1 MPIFLCIA
9 LHLWVLLFYSIARIV
24 FLLWNWSFFQFQ
36 SSSDLLGAFVGGLR
50 FDISATAILTAP
62 VFILATVLF
71 LIQSFH
77 KKTRWSSWVILGAF
91 LLIHLPFFTLNFIDS
106 EFVNFLGRRLTV
118 DALFFSRE
126 VPGKFW
132 SLILSYLPLALTW
145 LVVSL
150 GLIASGFLITKKFY
164 FQRDYHKSLITAFS
178 VVYLL
183 ALVVGARGGLQ
194 NKPIN
199 FAHAQIFSSPMMNNL
214 LMNSSFTMIQSFKR
228 QSLPRDVFFENQKE
242 MLGYLDPAGS
252 VLQPVKIA
260 ANKPNIVLIILESFA
275 LEYVGYAH
283 EDRHGY
289 TPFLDEISEKS
300 IFFNHAFANAR
311 RSIEGIGAIMGGIPA
326 LMNEPFISSQYL
338 TNYFLGVGTLL
349 QKEGY
354 DTSFFHGTK
363 NGSMYFD
370 QFMKSAGVQNYYGL
384 NEYPEKNDFDGTW
397 GIWDEPFL
405 QWTASV
411 LEGKKEPFFASI
423 FTLSSHHPFKIPE
436 HYQNRF
442 PKGELDIHES
452 IGYTDQALF
461 QFFKTASQM
470 PWFNKTIFII
480 TADHTYKSVRPEYDN
495 ELGPYRVPLIIYSPG
510 VKLPAVDESQ
520 IVQHIDILPTI
531 LDLVGAEQKERNHLG
546 RSIFDLRDRFAI
558 NFLDNRYHLITK
570 DYLIRYKRGGDF
582 EMYST
587 QDFDLSQNLLE
598 PKAEKEKLENR
609 LKAAIQYFSQGLWD
623 NKLYYPSGR

>member
-1 MPIFLCIA
+1 MPIFLCLA
-9 LHLWVLLFYSIARIV
+9 LHLWILLFYSIARVV
-24 FLLWNWSFFQFQ
+24 FLLWNWSFFHFQ
-36 SSSDLLGAFVGGLR
+36 STSDLVRAFVGGLR

-62 VFILATVLF
+62 VFILAVVLYI
-71 LIQSFH
+71 IQSFH
-77 KKTRWSSWVILGAF
+77 KKKRWSSWVIFGAF
-91 LLIHLPFFTLNFIDS
+91 LLIHLPFFTLNFIDA
-106 EFVNFLGRRLTV
+106 EFVNFLGRRFTV

-132 SLILSYLPLALTW
+132 SLILSYIPLALTW
-145 LVVSL
+145 LAVSL
-150 GLIASGFLITKKFY
+150 GLVVSGYVLTKKFS
-164 FQRDYHKSLITAFS
+164 FQRAYRQSFITAFS
-178 VVYLL
+178 VIYLVGL
-183 ALVVGARGGLQ
+183 FVGARGGLQ

-214 LMNSSFTMIQSFKR
+214 LMNSSFTMIQTFRR
-228 QSLPRDVFFENQKE
+228 QSLPRDVFFKDQKE
-242 MLGYLDPAGS
+242 MLGHLDPGGGI
-252 VLQPVKIA
+252 LPPVKIA

-283 EDRHGY
+283 QDRHGY

-300 IFFNHAFANAR
+300 IFFHHAFANAR
-311 RSIEGIGAIMGGIPA
+311 RSIEGVGAIMGGIPA

-411 LEGKKEPFFASI
+411 LEEKKEPFFASI

-436 HYQNRF
+436 HYAGRF

-461 QFFKTASQM
+461 QFFKTAEKM
-470 PWFNKTIFII
+470 PWFKNTIFII

-510 VKLPAVDESQ
+510 IKLPEVDQNQ

-531 LDLVGAEQKERNHLG
+531 LDFVGAKQKERNHLG
-546 RSIFDLRDRFAI
+546 RSIFDPRERFAI

-570 DYLIRYKRGGDF
+570 DYLMLYKRGGDF
-582 EMYST
+582 EMYSI
-587 QDFDLSQNLLE
+587 QDFDLTQNLLE
-598 PKAEKEKLENR
+598 PKEVREKLENR

-623 NKLYYPSGR
+623 NKLYYLSGR